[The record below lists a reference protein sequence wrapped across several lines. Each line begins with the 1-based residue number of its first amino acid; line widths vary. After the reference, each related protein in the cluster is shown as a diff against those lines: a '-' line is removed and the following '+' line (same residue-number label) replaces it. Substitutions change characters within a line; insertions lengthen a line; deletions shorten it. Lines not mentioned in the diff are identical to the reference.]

1 MPHSDQSVP
10 AQQSPPEH
18 HRAFPPN
25 PLPHSERPSSPARRS
40 SHHSAPSAPA
50 AEAAAAAEVNTLR
63 LRGLP
68 PAGNG
73 GLWWPDVPGY
83 EIHGELGRGG
93 MGVVYK
99 ARQRGLNRL
108 VALKMVLA
116 GAHAS
121 AEELHRFLDEA
132 EAVAKLRHPHIVQ
145 VYDLGIQD
153 NRPFYSME
161 LVEGTNLEQYLA
173 DTPQPPDIAARLVA
187 LLARAVD
194 YAHQRGIV
202 HRDLKPANILL
213 ASGGR
218 EPPDGSQLSGGLR
231 PPLAEPVPKITDFGL
246 AKHLDRSVSHTQTGV
261 VMG

>member
-132 EAVAKLRHPHIVQ
+132 
-145 VYDLGIQD
+145 
-153 NRPFYSME
+153 
-161 LVEGTNLEQYLA
+161 
-173 DTPQPPDIAARLVA
+173 PQPPDIAARLVA

-231 PPLAEPVPKITDFGL
+231 P
-246 AKHLDRSVSHTQTGV
+246 
-261 VMG
+261 